1 MKKKKLHR
9 KQRLLIKKLMFV
21 LAIFVLIIFV
31 TYKIEW
37 SVRPLARLQAKHFA
51 EKTANEII
59 EKSVSEYLKTNRFTY
74 SDFAAVLYD
83 EKKRIASVET
93 IPYTIN
99 KVQSDL
105 TLLINKELDKTG
117 KRSANIAV
125 GSLTNS
131 YMLTGKG
138 PKIRIR
144 VSPIGVADVRLKSD
158 FIEAGINQ
166 TRHRISAVITV
177 KMSSSVPLY
186 SFETS
191 SDFEFILA
199 ESILIGNVPGISAYP
214 HIGS

>member
-31 TYKIEW
+31 TYKIER

-59 EKSVSEYLKTNRFTY
+59 EKSVSEYLKNNRFTY

-199 ESILIGNVPGISAYP
+199 ESILIGNVPDISAYP

>member
-31 TYKIEW
+31 TYKIER

-186 SFETS
+186 SFETR

-199 ESILIGNVPGISAYP
+199 ESILIGNVPDISAYP